1 MRLNLYRSQTGSSLL
16 EVLITML
23 IMSFGLLALSGL
35 TASSLQYSKMAQ
47 FQTIGSQLAI
57 EYGDRMRGN
66 VAGFQAGN
74 YNKTDAYTGATSA
87 VTVPACGTPAKCTPA
102 EVAAIDIAEWTNLL
116 RQRLPGGGAYVL
128 RDAANPLSV
137 DIWVMWVEANLDF
150 NGSSDTL
157 SVSATGGNQCPA
169 AAGTA
174 SVSPAPRCMYFRV
187 SL

>member
-1 MRLNLYRSQTGSSLL
+1 MRLNLYRSQQGSSLL

-66 VAGFQAGN
+66 VAGFQASN
-74 YNKTDAYTGATSA
+74 YNQTAAYTGASSA
-87 VTVPACGTPAKCTPA
+87 VDVPVCGTPAKCTPA
-102 EVAAIDIAEWTNLL
+102 EVAAIDIAEWTNGL
-116 RQRLPGGGAYVL
+116 RRRLPGGGAYVL
-128 RDAANPLSV
+128 RDTTHPLSV
-137 DIWVMWVEANLDF
+137 DIWVMWVEPNLAV

-157 SVSATGGNQCPA
+157 SVAATGGNQCPA
-169 AAGTA
+169 AAATGTA
-174 SVSPAPRCMYFRV
+174 SAVPRCMYFRV